1 MGARGA
7 MGARGV
13 VISDGPKGNANC
25 IDGRITQL
33 VTEVLRIDPKDPD
46 AGSIAR
52 AAECLRA
59 GGLVAFPTETVYGLG
74 AHALDRRAV
83 RRVFAAKERPANDP
97 LIVHVAAI
105 DDIAPLVIEIP
116 PAARELAARF
126 WPGPLTM
133 VLRRSEF
140 VPDEV
145 TAGLDTVAIRV
156 PSHPIAQALLR
167 CARLPIAAPSA
178 NRFSRPSPTRA
189 AHVLADLGDR
199 IEMVLDGGPT
209 SVGLESTVVDLA
221 HQPPTVLRPGAVDV
235 AALRAVI
242 PDVRLRSTLVERGTT
257 GLPAPGML
265 PKHYAPA
272 TALTVFE
279 GDRATAIAEIVQTA
293 QRHLDRGRSVAVLAF
308 AEDLE
313 QLRALRVHLLDLG
326 KENDPAAVASRL
338 YAALREGDELGV
350 DALLVR
356 NITTD
361 HPLSTAIQDRL
372 RRAATRDE
380 SA

>member
-1 MGARGA
+1 M
-7 MGARGV
+7 
-13 VISDGPKGNANC
+13 
-25 IDGRITQL
+25 QL
-33 VTEVLRIDPKDPD
+33 
-46 AGSIAR
+46 IAR

-74 AHALDRRAV
+74 AHALDRRAL

-105 DDIAPLVIEIP
+105 DEIEPLVVEVP
-116 PAARELAARF
+116 RVARELAARF

-133 VLRRSEF
+133 VLRRSER

-167 CARLPIAAPSA
+167 CAQLPIAAPSA
-178 NRFSRPSPTRA
+178 NQFSRPSPTRA

-199 IEMVLDGGPT
+199 IDMILDGGPT

-221 HQPPTVLRPGAVDV
+221 HQPPVVLMPGVVDA

-242 PDVRLRSTLVERGTT
+242 PDVQFRSAPVESGTA

-265 PKHYAPA
+265 PKHYAPV
-272 TALTVFE
+272 TPLTLFE
-279 GDRATAIAEIVQTA
+279 GDRTTAMREMVQAA
-293 QRHLDRGRSVAVLAF
+293 QLHLDRGHSVAILAF
-308 AEDLE
+308 ADDVDLW
-313 QLRALRVHLLDLG
+313 RGVRVHLLELG
-326 KENDPAAVASRL
+326 SENDPAAVASRL
-338 YAALREGDELGV
+338 YAALRDGDELGV

-356 NITTD
+356 DITTN

-372 RRAATRDE
+372 RRAASR
-380 SA
+380 

>member
-1 MGARGA
+1 ME
-7 MGARGV
+7 
-13 VISDGPKGNANC
+13 
-25 IDGRITQL
+25 L
-33 VTEVLRIDPKDPD
+33 
-46 AGSIAR
+46 IAR

-74 AHALDRRAV
+74 AHALDRRAL
-83 RRVFAAKERPANDP
+83 RRVFTAKERPANDP
-97 LIVHVAAI
+97 LIVHVASI
-105 DDIAPLVIEIP
+105 DQVEPLVIDVP
-116 PAARELAARF
+116 RVARELAARF

-133 VLRRSEF
+133 VLRRSEL

-156 PSHPIAQALLR
+156 PSHPIAQALLG
-167 CARLPIAAPSA
+167 CAHLPIAAPSA

-199 IEMVLDGGPT
+199 IDMILDGGPT
-209 SVGLESTVVDLA
+209 TVGLESTVVDLV
-221 HQPPTVLRPGAVDV
+221 HQPPTVLRPGAIGA
-235 AALRAVI
+235 AALRAII
-242 PDVRLRSTLVERGTT
+242 PDVQFRSRPVEPDSA

-272 TALTVFE
+272 TPLTLFD
-279 GDRATAIAEIVQTA
+279 GDRETALREMGRSVREHI
-293 QRHLDRGRSVAVLAF
+293 DRGQSVAVLAF
-308 AEDLE
+308 AEDLD
-313 QLRALRVHLLDLG
+313 QLRALRVPLLDLG
-326 KENDPAAVASRL
+326 NENDPAAVASRL
-338 YAALREGDELGV
+338 YASLREGDELGV

-372 RRAATRDE
+372 RRAASR
-380 SA
+380 